1 MVGQKRIQEEV
12 TLTNPQVIDREELM
26 NRLDGD
32 MELLEEL
39 FELFVED
46 YPQFL
51 ADIETA
57 ILHRDGQKLKQAAH
71 TLKGAVGNFAA
82 KKAFDLAFRLEMMG
96 QEGDFQDAEPV
107 FRDLNRAVEEIKEAL
122 AAMKREPV

>member
-1 MVGQKRIQEEV
+1 VLI
-12 TLTNPQVIDREELM
+12 NPEIIDREELM
-26 NRLDGD
+26 SRLDGD

-51 ADIETA
+51 GDIEAA
-57 ILHRDGQKLKQAAH
+57 IQNCDGQKLKQAAH

-82 KKAFDLAFRLEMMG
+82 KKAFDLAFQLEMMG
-96 QEGDFQDAEPV
+96 QEEQFQGAQEV
-107 FRDLNRAVEEIKEAL
+107 FDELKTAIEEIKQVL
-122 AAMKREPV
+122 AAMKQETV